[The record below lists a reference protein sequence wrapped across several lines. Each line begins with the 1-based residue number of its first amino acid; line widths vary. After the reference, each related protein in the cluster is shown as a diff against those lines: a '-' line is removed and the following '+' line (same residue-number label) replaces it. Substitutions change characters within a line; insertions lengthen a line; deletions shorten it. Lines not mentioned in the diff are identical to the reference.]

1 MYDLYYHSRFL
12 AINFLSHFAA
22 RLSKRPFNLPK
33 ESFEAKHFFWNKSF
47 SLTEIKPKLC
57 RIFKNVSTEISKQDF
72 TRLRGKSFPCRKKQK
87 GIFLGTG
94 ANFFRLLAERF
105 HQCFLSCVIELRKTK
120 FSKFVFP
127 TSSQL
132 AQNKFKFFG
141 DESDTCL
148 SELQSIFFSNVG

>member
-33 ESFEAKHFFWNKSF
+33 ESFEAKHSFWNKSF

-57 RIFKNVSTEISKQDF
+57 RIFKNVSTELSKQDF

-87 GIFLGTG
+87 GIFLGNG
-94 ANFFRLLAERF
+94 AKFFRLSAERF
-105 HQCFLSCVIELRKTK
+105 HHCFQSCVTDLRKTK
-120 FSKFVFP
+120 IWKTGFFNMFTACTKQEQVLGFWREIWHIFVR
-127 TSSQL
+127 T
-132 AQNKFKFFG
+132 A
-141 DESDTCL
+141 
-148 SELQSIFFSNVG
+148 IFF